1 MKVAA
6 AFFALLLTGAAA
18 YAQPAGQADT
28 AGALAPPEIQNLMDG
43 YAIGQSQTALGL
55 SDAEFGPFLPR
66 FRALQNLRRRNE
78 QERMRLLN
86 ELRRL
91 SNPKNQGD
99 ESEIQIRLR
108 ALRDLETKSLS
119 DMQHAYEA
127 IDQSLNVRQQARFR
141 LFEQE
146 VEQRKLQLL
155 MRARQQQQ
163 QQNRANRPNANR
175 PNANGR

>member
-1 MKVAA
+1 MKIAA
-6 AFFALLLTGAAA
+6 ASLVLMLMTGAAA
-18 YAQPAGQADT
+18 HAQPATQADPP
-28 AGALAPPEIQNLMDG
+28 ALAPGEIQNLMDG
-43 YAIGQSQTALGL
+43 YAIGQSQTALDL

-99 ESEIQIRLR
+99 ENEIQIRLR

-141 LFEQE
+141 LFEQD